1 MVYSKRFL
9 DKWVQKF
16 LNKVFSPKL
25 IVQTAEEKKN
35 KKKKQVAI
43 VLSYMGMIS
52 N

>member
-25 IVQTAEEKKN
+25 IVQTAEEKIKIKKKN
-35 KKKKQVAI
+35 KWPLFYLIWV
-43 VLSYMGMIS
+43 
-52 N
+52 